1 MSWERLADFVL
12 RRPWA
17 TLGISFAVILP
28 PLLGLLGMKSSVN
41 ELDELPA
48 SADSVRGFQAL
59 EGSIDPGEVQPAVV
73 IIESSRPIWDD
84 ETFAAIDLLT
94 VNLGKVPS
102 VTKVRSITRPTSG
115 RVSAEDLED
124 VGLGDLVTLADD
136 LPRADR
142 GLERIIVGLGRIR
155 GALREVAAQV
165 PRQRASLAEGLEGI
179 RALRDGVAQIDAG
192 LARLRDG
199 LAEAHDGLRA
209 LAEEVADR
217 TLENLRAAWA
227 DLRQA
232 TIARGDPEYQQLAEH
247 VGTAL
252 GAVSGRC
259 PDATGIGPQPPGCPA
274 GERVDPNYDGL
285 GPTLRTI
292 ADGLGAAVTGL
303 GRISEGLG
311 EIDAGLAAFEAGLV
325 SSEADLVRLEDGANR
340 MVDGL
345 DRIIPGLRLLRRA
358 LAVGIAQAQ
367 EAGLLPDASEELAI
381 SASIAQ
387 AFPKLREQLEFFVD
401 DTGTVTRIFVTFG
414 VQPYSPQALAA
425 TREMD
430 DVAALSLR
438 DSPLQDSVV
447 YLTGPTAFFAD
458 VEDVAGRDFRTITW
472 AVVLGIFIVLVLLL
486 RSLIAPLY
494 MVLTV
499 LLSFASTL
507 GLTAFVFQG
516 ILGEEGIV
524 WWLPSF
530 LFVILVALGAD
541 YNIFLTTRIREE
553 TGRLPP
559 KRAVARGLAA
569 TGHVITSAGLILAG
583 TFAALLPSSLG
594 GLVQLGFAASIGLLI
609 DTFVVRSL
617 LLPSIAVIVGRWS
630 WWPSRPMHAG

>member
-12 RRPWA
+12 RRPWV
-17 TLGISFAVILP
+17 TLAISLAVILP

-41 ELDELPA
+41 ELGELPS

-73 IIESSRPIWDD
+73 IIESKSPIWED

-94 VNLGKVPS
+94 VNLGKIPA
-102 VTKVRSITRPTSG
+102 VTKVRSITRPTAG
-115 RVSAEDLED
+115 RVSPEDLEE
-124 VGLGDLVTLADD
+124 VGLGDLVSLADD

-142 GLERIIVGLGRIR
+142 GLGRIIDGVARIR
-155 GALREVAAQV
+155 GALRQVAARI
-165 PRQRASLAEGLEGI
+165 PGQRGALAEGLEGI
-179 RALRDGVAQIDAG
+179 RALRDGVAQVDQGIG
-192 LARLRDG
+192 RLRDG
-199 LAEAHDGLRA
+199 LAEARDGIRS
-209 LAEEVADR
+209 LADEVADR
-217 TLENLRAAWA
+217 TLASLRAAWA

-232 TIARGDPEYQQLAEH
+232 TIARGDPEYGQLAEH

-259 PDATGIGPQPPGCPA
+259 PDATGIGPQPPDCPA
-274 GERVDPNYDGL
+274 GERVDPNYEGL
-285 GPTLRTI
+285 SPTLRTI
-292 ADGLGAAVTGL
+292 ADGLGAAVDGL
-303 GRISEGLG
+303 GRISIGLD

-325 SSEADLVRLEDGANR
+325 SSQSDLARLEDGAGR

-358 LAVGIAQAQ
+358 LAVGLAQAQ
-367 EAGLLPDASEELAI
+367 EAGLLPDPSEELAI
-381 SASIAQ
+381 TASIAQ
-387 AFPKLREQLEFFVD
+387 AFPKLRNRLEFFVD
-401 DTGTVTRIFVTFG
+401 EKGTATRVFVTFG
-414 VQPYSPQALAA
+414 VQPYSPQALEA
-425 TREMD
+425 TREID

-438 DSPLQDSVV
+438 DSPLQNAIVHV
-447 YLTGPTAFFAD
+447 TGPTAFFAD
-458 VEDVAGRDFRTITW
+458 VEEVAGRDFRTITW
-472 AVVLGIFIVLVLLL
+472 VVVLGIFLVLVILL
-486 RSLIAPLY
+486 RSLIAPIY

-516 ILGEEGIV
+516 LLGEEGLV

-553 TGRLPP
+553 TRRHST

-594 GLVQLGFAASIGLLI
+594 GLVQMGFAASVGLLI
-609 DTFVVRSL
+609 DTFIVRSL
-617 LLPSIAVIVGRWS
+617 LVPSIAVLAGRWS
-630 WWPSRPMHAG
+630 WWPSRRIML